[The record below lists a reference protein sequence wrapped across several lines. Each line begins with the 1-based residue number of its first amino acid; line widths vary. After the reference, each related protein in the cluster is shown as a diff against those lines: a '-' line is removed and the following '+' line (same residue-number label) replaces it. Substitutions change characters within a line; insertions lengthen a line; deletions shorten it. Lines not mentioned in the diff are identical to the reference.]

1 MASPRCPSTNI
12 LKTARTYE
20 TMFHGKEQLNSHLQ
34 THDSNKQELQCEE
47 CGKHYNTRLGL
58 RRHVA
63 THATSVTGDL
73 TCKVCRQIFE
83 SMPTLLEHLSTH
95 TGRPPPGG
103 AVRERKHQCERCG
116 RRFFT
121 RKDVRRHAVVHTGRR
136 DFLCPRCAQRFGR
149 RDHLTRHLKK
159 SHAQELDILTSAP
172 SSAVKEEPSLS
183 VCTSGSPK
191 DASEA
196 FSMSMFNPQG
206 LQSASTS
213 GVSHHHSVVPGS
225 LSSPMGVGCYFEP
238 SKHQPQQYHEAQ
250 RYQPASATS
259 YLKAE
264 MENFLNE
271 LQCGPMPPQATV
283 ATSASRPS
291 DLLPD
296 SLGGQSAHFTLRN
309 SFTTAEPSPTAA
321 NVDLSSLLGFLPFG
335 LPPYSAPLSS
345 GGLIMGY
352 STTTTDCSPTP
363 TSQLSGPLAS
373 FQPQPLH
380 EPQALGHLNQPP
392 GFSPTLPRFH
402 QAFQQ

>member
-1 MASPRCPSTNI
+1 
-12 LKTARTYE
+12 
-20 TMFHGKEQLNSHLQ
+20 MFHGKEQLNSHLQ

-63 THATSVTGDL
+63 THATSVGGDL
-73 TCKVCRQIFE
+73 TCKVCRQVFE

-103 AVRERKHQCERCG
+103 VVRERKHQCERCG

-159 SHAQELDILTSAP
+159 SHAQELDTLTSVPP
-172 SSAVKEEPSLS
+172 SGVKEEPSPTM
-183 VCTSGSPK
+183 CPSGSPK

-196 FSMSMFNPQG
+196 FSMGMFNPQG
-206 LQSASTS
+206 LQSATTS
-213 GVSHHHSVVPGS
+213 GVSHHHSLVPGP
-225 LSSPMGVGCYFEP
+225 LSSPMGVGCYLEP
-238 SKHQPQQYHEAQ
+238 SKHQPQQYQEAN
-250 RYQPASATS
+250 RYQPSSATS

-264 MENFLNE
+264 MENFLTE
-271 LQCGPMPPQATV
+271 LQCGPMPPQASV
-283 ATSASRPS
+283 ATSASRPG

-296 SLGGQSAHFTLRN
+296 SLGNQSAHFTLRN
-309 SFTTAEPSPTAA
+309 STFAAAEPSPPTA
-321 NVDLSSLLGFLPFG
+321 NMDLSHLLGFLPFS
-335 LPPYSAPLSS
+335 LPPYSTPLSS
-345 GGLIMGY
+345 GGLVMGY
-352 STTTTDCSPTP
+352 STTTTAGSHTS
-363 TSQLSGPLAS
+363 TSQLSGPLTS

-380 EPQALGHLNQPP
+380 EPQASGHLNQLS

>member
-1 MASPRCPSTNI
+1 
-12 LKTARTYE
+12 
-20 TMFHGKEQLNSHLQ
+20 MFHGQEQLSSHLQ
-34 THDSNKQELQCEE
+34 THDSNKPDLQCEE
-47 CGKHYNTRLGL
+47 CGKHFNTRLGL

-73 TCKVCRQIFE
+73 TCKVCHQIFE

-95 TGRPPPGG
+95 TGRPPPDG
-103 AVRERKHQCERCG
+103 AVRERKHQCDSCG

-159 SHAQELDILTSAP
+159 SHAQELDALSLVP
-172 SSAVKEEPSLS
+172 SSVVKEEPSRTL
-183 VCTSGSPK
+183 CISGSPK

-196 FSMSMFNPQG
+196 VSMGMFNPQG
-206 LQSASTS
+206 LQSVSTS
-213 GVSHHHSVVPGS
+213 GVTHHHSIVPAP
-225 LSSPMGVGCYFEP
+225 LQSPMSVGCYFEP
-238 SKHQPQQYHEAQ
+238 SKHQPQQYHEPQ
-250 RYQPASATS
+250 RYQPASAST

-283 ATSASRPS
+283 ATSASRPN
-291 DLLPD
+291 DLVPE
-296 SLGGQSAHFTLRN
+296 SLGSQSAHFTLRN
-309 SFTTAEPSPTAA
+309 SAFATAEPTATAA
-321 NVDLSSLLGFLPFG
+321 NVDLSPLLGFLPFG

-345 GGLIMGY
+345 GGIVMGY
-352 STTTTDCSPTP
+352 STTATACSPTP
-363 TSQLSGPLAS
+363 TSQLSGPLSS
-373 FQPQPLH
+373 FQPLH
-380 EPQALGHLNQPP
+380 EPQASGHLNQLS